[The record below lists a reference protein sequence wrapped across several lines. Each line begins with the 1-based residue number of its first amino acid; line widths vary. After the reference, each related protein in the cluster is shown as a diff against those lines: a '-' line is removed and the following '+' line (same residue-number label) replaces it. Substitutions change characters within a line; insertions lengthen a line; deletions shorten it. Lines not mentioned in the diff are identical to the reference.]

1 MCFWLLI
8 FLAFSFSVF
17 FCLVRGEKKGSL
29 AHGILV
35 DMMVLYIYLYVFN
48 EFLVSLSLKEDR
60 LVMVSERGVSLA
72 DT

>member
-1 MCFWLLI
+1 M
-8 FLAFSFSVF
+8 
-17 FCLVRGEKKGSL
+17 
-29 AHGILV
+29 V

-60 LVMVSERGVSLA
+60 LVMVSERGVSLT